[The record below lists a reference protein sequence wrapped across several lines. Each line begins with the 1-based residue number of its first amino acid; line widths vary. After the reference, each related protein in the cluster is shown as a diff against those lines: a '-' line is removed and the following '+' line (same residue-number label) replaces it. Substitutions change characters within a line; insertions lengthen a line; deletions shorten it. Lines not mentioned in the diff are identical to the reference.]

1 LKSIN
6 GWRSLKK
13 RMIDIAII
21 GAGNLGTSLGYA
33 LSKKGYNIKA
43 LSCRSLKSL
52 KESQRII
59 REGKT
64 STDNIQTAKQGNIL
78 FICVPDG
85 EIVKIVKELSGG
97 QLSWREKYVF
107 HCSGLLPSEVM
118 KPLKTRGALTASLHP
133 IQSFSQKKG
142 DLKQF
147 EGIYFGLEGDDKA
160 LKLAQKIVGSLG
172 GHSIHIRAQDKP
184 IYHAAC
190 SVASNFFVVLLD
202 TAVSLLKHIGLEQK
216 QAFKAVM
223 PLIQGTLRN
232 VKEFNTEG
240 ALTGPVI
247 RGEQESVEKHLDALR
262 KFPGYHEMY
271 HSLAAQALEIAKRKN
286 IPPEKIKSL
295 KNLLEG
301 K

>member
-1 LKSIN
+1 
-6 GWRSLKK
+6 
-13 RMIDIAII
+13 MIDIAII
-21 GAGNLGTSLGYA
+21 GAGNLGTSLGFA
-33 LSKKGYNIKA
+33 LSRKGYKVRA
-43 LSCRSLKSL
+43 LSCRTLESATKS
-52 KESQRII
+52 QQII
-59 REGKT
+59 GKGKT
-64 STDNIQTAKQGNIL
+64 STDNIQTAKQGNVL

-85 EIVKIVKELSGG
+85 EIVKVVKELSGG
-97 QLSWREKYVF
+97 QLTWREKYVF

-118 KPLKTRGALTASLHP
+118 KPLKTKGALTASLHP

-160 LKLAQKIVGSLG
+160 LGLAQKMVRSLG
-172 GHSIHIRAQDKP
+172 SHSIYIRAQDKP

-202 TAVSLLKHIGLEQK
+202 TAVSLLKHIGLEEK

-232 VKEFNTEG
+232 VKELNIEDS
-240 ALTGPVI
+240 LTGPVI
-247 RGEQESVEKHLDALR
+247 RGDQESVEKHLDALR
-262 KFPGYHEMY
+262 KFPGYY
-271 HSLAAQALEIAKRKN
+271 KTYLSLADQALEIAKRKKL
-286 IPPEKIKSL
+286 PPEKIKAL